1 MIIENINEFNK
12 MLVNEFIKKIPTINK
27 IEDDIL
33 ENMVIIREENKVVG
47 IISYE
52 DYLEKGLIRYF
63 IFQKDVLFEDL
74 EKLFEEMKKKTINKG
89 IKSLMTVIEDNE
101 LVNFFNK
108 LGFKK
113 IDIKRVYLSET
124 SLGDTIYSNAIC
136 MIYEM

>member
-113 IDIKRVYLSET
+113 IDVKRVYLSET

>member
-12 MLVNEFIKKIPTINK
+12 MLVDDFIKKIPTINK

-52 DYLEKGLIRYF
+52 DYSEKGLIRYF